1 MEHPVRAPLRP
12 CAAGAL
18 AIAARDDDA
27 ETREVSMNASNGQQR
42 SRIAPATRPLARF
55 PLALLVALSAC
66 GGISVA
72 PPDGGSSAG
81 GHTGAGGAPADGGGV
96 CNVLCL
102 TGRSCCGGA
111 CVNEQN
117 DPMNCG
123 QCGKGC
129 AGATPLCSGGQCIA
143 PPCDSPP
150 GPCALNAL
158 CCGSS
163 CCGPGQLCCQVD
175 GPVSG
180 GPPSCYTPTADQT
193 TCPQGCAP
201 LCVSD
206 RNQKKNITPADTDEV
221 LRRVSRLP
229 IALWTY
235 RAEPDGVRHLGPMAQ
250 DFRAS
255 FGLGDDDRTYNSV
268 DAHGVA
274 LAAIQA
280 LDRMVADQQ
289 QRIEK
294 LERENRDLARRLR
307 ALDWRRGER

>member
-1 MEHPVRAPLRP
+1 MLKPGRS
-12 CAAGAL
+12 
-18 AIAARDDDA
+18 
-27 ETREVSMNASNGQQR
+27 TMNASNGQPR
-42 SRIAPATRPLARF
+42 SQIARAARPHTRF

-66 GGISVA
+66 GGISIA

-81 GHTGAGGAPADGGGV
+81 GHTGAGGASGTGGKTGTGTGGQIGAGTGGQIAAGTGGQTGAGGAGTGGKTGTGGGSGTGGKTGAGGGRADGGGV
-96 CNVLCL
+96 CNVFCM
-102 TGRSCCGGA
+102 TGRNCCGGA

-123 QCGKGC
+123 TCGKVC
-129 AGATPLCSGGQCIA
+129 EGATPLCSGGQCVT
-143 PPCDSPP
+143 PPCDSTP
-150 GPCALNAL
+150 GVCAANAL

-163 CCGPGQLCCQVD
+163 CCAPGQLCCQVD
-175 GPVSG
+175 GPISG
-180 GPPSCYTPTADQT
+180 GPPGCFTPTADQK

-206 RNQKKNITPADTDEV
+206 RNQKKNITPADTGEV

-255 FGLGDDDRTYNSV
+255 FGLGDDDRTYNSI
-268 DAHGVA
+268 D
-274 LAAIQA
+274 
-280 LDRMVADQQ
+280 
-289 QRIEK
+289 
-294 LERENRDLARRLR
+294 
-307 ALDWRRGER
+307 